1 MALTNAQYDLIM
13 RSYEEK
19 QLRNQTVLL
28 QHYKEIYNKIP
39 KIKELENSI
48 SFLSV
53 QQAKKLLDGDSN
65 ALDTLRTQIW
75 TLRQEK
81 AALLK
86 EYGYPEH
93 YLEESYDCPLCKDT
107 GYIGSKKCACFKKA
121 TIELLYAQ
129 SNLKEILK
137 KENFDTF
144 RLDFYSDNYVDPK
157 TGRSSLTTMREAL
170 AVCRQFAEHFGE
182 EPRNLF
188 LYGDTG
194 VGKTFLSNCIAKE
207 LIDKTYSVIY
217 FTAFELFDIFEKS
230 KFGKDD
236 AAEAMNAHIFD
247 CDLLIIDDLGT
258 ELPNAFTTSRLFL
271 CLNERLLRRKSTIIS
286 SNLALD
292 TFVEYYSERTF
303 SRITSNYKMLKLIGD
318 DIRIKKKLMNR
329 EEH

>member
-1 MALTNAQYDLIM
+1 MALTNAQHDLIM

-19 QLRNQTVLL
+19 QLRSQTTLL
-28 QHYKEIYNKIP
+28 QHYKEIYEKIP

-53 QQAKKLLDGDSN
+53 QQAKKLLDGDDN
-65 ALDTLRTQIW
+65 ALNDLRLQIHE
-75 TLRQEK
+75 LRREK

-86 EYGYPEH
+86 EYNYPDN
-93 YLEESYDCPLCKDT
+93 YLEETHECSLCNDT
-107 GYIGSKKCACFKKA
+107 GYIGSQKCPCFKKA
-121 TIELLYAQ
+121 AIELLYAQ
-129 SNLKEILK
+129 SNLKEILQ

-144 RLDFYSDNYVDPK
+144 RLDYYSDNYVDPK
-157 TGRSSLTTMREAL
+157 TGRSSLATMKEAL
-170 AVCRQFAEHFGE
+170 SICKDFADHFNQ

-230 KFGKDD
+230 KFGKDP
-236 AAEAMNAHIFD
+236 AAEVMNTHILD

-271 CLNERLLRRKSTIIS
+271 CLNERMLRKKSTIIS
-286 SNLALD
+286 TNLPLD

-303 SRITSNYKMLKLIGD
+303 SRITSNYRLLKLIGD